1 MGYLVHILLA
11 LFFMGLADQTAT
23 EAAPLPWGLPLLAL
37 VPYAVGGLVR
47 RWSIQGKFRRA
58 DLGLTFLHAS
68 APFLFLAALFVFG
81 WLGSLEAWTG
91 RRPSLMDW
99 PAPGLFLAFAPFV
112 LLCLLTIDVRARLCA
127 PSSQV
132 SATRRLQARLFLS
145 ALAPIAL
152 YVSVAWLLGLNRP
165 LRVHIEEVRVWGA
178 LFAGLLILS
187 FVRCLPWVLRHTWDT
202 TPLPRGPER
211 ELFEAVAAGARFRC
225 RDLILWRTGRQM
237 ANAAIVGLFP
247 GSRLVLLTDALLL
260 RLGPR
265 ELAAVLAHEI
275 GHAKRGHVLAFGAW
289 AIAFT
294 LGADVLF
301 ERLPEGQ
308 DLAAGALLAALI
320 GVWVL
325 VFGWLSRRFEL
336 DADLYS
342 ADLLGESA
350 GMISALEEVGGLHSR
365 NRGSWRHFSTARRVD
380 FLRAVDA
387 RPELGRRLR
396 TKLRLWTRVGIAL
409 MFASLALEAA
419 GLFDSWGVD
428 RVRANLRL
436 GRYELAAEQLERIA
450 DPSEDLE
457 RLVRR
462 AASIAGPD
470 DLEAIASAARAA
482 LLAGAGED
490 AADWLALGALRG
502 SAELTAV
509 ESALHAGLDEDAR
522 DGVLRRLEHGAVDWV
537 APLTAYFAESQ

>member
-1 MGYLVHILLA
+1 MGYLLHILLA
-11 LFFMGLADQTAT
+11 LFFLGLSDQV
-23 EAAPLPWGLPLLAL
+23 EGPGAPWPWGLLLLAL
-37 VPYAVGGLVR
+37 VPYAVGALVR
-47 RWSIQGKFRRA
+47 RLSMRGKFKSA
-58 DLGLTFLHAS
+58 DLGLAFLHAS

-81 WLGSLEAWTG
+81 WLDSVQAWTG

-99 PAPGLFLAFAPFV
+99 PAPGLLLAFAPFV
-112 LLCLLTIDVRARLCA
+112 ALCLLTIDVRARLCA

-132 SATRRLQARLFLS
+132 ASARRLQARLFLS
-145 ALAPIAL
+145 ALAPIGL
-152 YVSVAWLLGLNRP
+152 YVIVAWLVGLNRP

-178 LFAGLLILS
+178 LFAVLLIGV
-187 FVRCLPWVLRHTWDT
+187 FVRCLPWILRHTWDT

-247 GSRLVLLTDALLL
+247 GSRLVLLSDALLL

-275 GHAKRGHVLAFGAW
+275 GHAKRRHVQAFGAW
-289 AIAFT
+289 AIAFM
-294 LGADVLF
+294 LGADLCF

-308 DLAAGALLAALI
+308 DLAAGALLAAMI

-342 ADLLGESA
+342 VDLLGESA
-350 GMISALEEVGGLHSR
+350 GMIRALEEVGGLHSR

-380 FLRAVDA
+380 FLRAADT

-396 TKLRLWTRVGIAL
+396 ARLRLWTRVGFAL
-409 MFASLALEAA
+409 MCIAVALETA

-428 RVRANLRL
+428 CVRANLRL
-436 GRYELAAEQLERIA
+436 GRYELAAEQLARVEEPGA
-450 DPSEDLE
+450 DLE

-462 AASIAGPD
+462 ALSLSGPD
-470 DLEAIASAARAA
+470 DVQAIASAAREA
-482 LLAGAGED
+482 LLSGAGED
-490 AADWLALGALRG
+490 AADWLALGALRD
-502 SAELTAV
+502 SAELTEV
-509 ESALHAGLDEDAR
+509 EGAFHTGLDEDSRAAA
-522 DGVLRRLEHGAVDWV
+522 LRRLEHSAPDWV
-537 APLTAYFAESQ
+537 APLTAYWSHQ